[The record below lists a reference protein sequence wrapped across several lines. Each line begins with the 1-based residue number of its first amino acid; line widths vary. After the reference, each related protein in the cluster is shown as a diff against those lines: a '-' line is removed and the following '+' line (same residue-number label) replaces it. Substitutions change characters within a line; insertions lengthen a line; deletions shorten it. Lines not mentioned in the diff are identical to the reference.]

1 MLAKKKRY
9 RVTVKA
15 VHPASGETS
24 VGTVLVEAKDREGA
38 LRLGREKLWTAEHEA
53 SGASAEVHAERI
65 AGEGG

>member
-1 MLAKKKRY
+1 MIGKKKRY

-15 VHPASGETS
+15 VGPGPGETTLGN
-24 VGTVLVEAKDREGA
+24 VVVEAKDREAA

-53 SGASAEVHAERI
+53 SGATADVHAERI

>member
-1 MLAKKKRY
+1 MIAKKKRY

-15 VHPASGETS
+15 VGPGETETTLGN
-24 VGTVLVEAKDREGA
+24 VVVEAKDRESA

-53 SGASAEVHAERI
+53 SGATADVHAERI